1 MRHNVERRI
10 PIVRGEWRVS
20 TEPDVFLTTVLGSCV
35 AACIHDSAAGVGGM
49 NHFLLPGTAG
59 KGRASDAERYGVHLM
74 ELLINGLLQKGAH
87 KNSME
92 AKLFGG
98 GNVVP
103 GLSDIGAQNVA
114 FAERFLRDEG
124 IRVIGGSVRGD
135 LGRKVEFWPVSGRAR
150 QMFLRRDELP
160 ADEKTRTQPPPPPPA
175 ASGSIELF

>member
-1 MRHNVERRI
+1 MDRRI
-10 PIVRGEWRVS
+10 SIVRGEWRVAS
-20 TEPDVFLTTVLGSCV
+20 EPDVFLTTVLGSCV
-35 AACIHDSAAGVGGM
+35 AACINDPTAKVGGM
-49 NHFLLPGTAG
+49 NHVLLPGTT
-59 KGRASDAERYGVHLM
+59 GRGGTGDAERYGVHLM

-87 KNSME
+87 KKSME

-124 IRVIGGSVRGD
+124 IRMVGGSVRGD

-160 ADEKTRTQPPPPPPA
+160 ADEKLRATPPAPPPS
-175 ASGSIELF
+175 SGSIELF

>member
-1 MRHNVERRI
+1 MDRRI
-10 PIVRGEWRVS
+10 PIVRGEWRVAS
-20 TEPDVFLTTVLGSCV
+20 ETDVYLTTVLGSCV
-35 AACIHDSAAGVGGM
+35 AACIHDATARVGGM

-59 KGRASDAERYGVHLM
+59 RGRTGDAERYGVHLM
-74 ELLINGLLQKGAH
+74 ELLINGLLQKGAQ
-87 KNSME
+87 KTRME

-124 IRVIGGSVRGD
+124 IRVLGGSVRGD
-135 LGRKVEFWPVSGRAR
+135 LGRKVEFWPVGGRAR

-160 ADEKTRTQPPPPPPA
+160 ADEKLRATPPPA
-175 ASGSIELF
+175 PPSSGSIELF